1 VTTLTDVMAQ
11 TKTARG
17 LTPIAPIGV
26 LDVDGLHLPD
36 TPLVPIRGAIRHVGD
51 LYNGAR
57 RHKLTQLWLTDA
69 WMRAAGLPDALD
81 GVGPFREVRHP
92 FVSDGV
98 AELHAFPTALTPWL
112 DLRKKGEAGSGV
124 SVVFP
129 LYDEHAIWDLDTD
142 GATLLTALLAYARAL
157 GTPYYRSPGRTGL
170 DLLQELGKR
179 GADARRAYPER
190 LPAPAGQA
198 DTVAETSWLR
208 TLSPAERGKAYLH
221 SYDKNAQWLSAAGV
235 VELGQSGIEERR
247 DAAGTLP
254 FDKKLPGYWL
264 ARIAGGEER
273 WACTPTVA
281 WALERGQTV
290 AITQAHVWTQHSRAM
305 ETWYERLRGARTALY
320 ADMTL
325 AGALALRALKLTYSL
340 TISGFNSVWQRE
352 RRSPLYRPDWRHLI
366 IAQANANLS
375 RALHK
380 MDAAGYT
387 PVAVHKDA
395 VYLVSDEP
403 DPVAACPPSV
413 TLGTGLGH
421 FKVQDAAIPLE
432 TVLPA
437 FDGTRGGI
445 GTLLKLLK
453 PLRAST
459 AAPTDQGAA

>member
-1 VTTLTDVMAQ
+1 MTT
-11 TKTARG
+11 TAAVPA
-17 LTPIAPIGV
+17 LGV
-26 LDVDGLHLPD
+26 LDVNGLHP
-36 TPLVPIRGAIRHVGD
+36 PGQPVVPITGAIRHVGD

-57 RHKLTQLWLTDA
+57 RHGLTQLWLTDA
-69 WMRAAGLPDALD
+69 WVRAAGLPDELA
-81 GVGPFREVRHP
+81 VAGPFRELRHA
-92 FVSDGV
+92 FVSDGL

-124 SVVFP
+124 SIVFP
-129 LYDEHAIWDLDTD
+129 LYDEHAVWGLDTD
-142 GATLLTALLAYARAL
+142 GATLLGALGAYAQAV
-157 GTPYYRSPGRTGL
+157 GTPYYRSPGRTGS

-179 GADARRAYPER
+179 GADSKRAYPER

-198 DTVAETSWLR
+198 DTVAELSWLR

-235 VELGQSGIEERR
+235 VELGLSGIEERR
-247 DAAGTLP
+247 DPGGKLP

-264 ARIAGGEER
+264 ARIAGSEER

-281 WALERGQTV
+281 WAIERGQTV
-290 AITQAHVWTQHSRAM
+290 AITQAYVWTTHSRAM
-305 ETWYERLRGARTALY
+305 ETWYERLRTARTALY
-320 ADMTL
+320 DDRTP
-325 AGALALRALKLTYSL
+325 AGRLALGALKLTYAL
-340 TISGFNSVWQRE
+340 TISGFNSPWHKE
-352 RRSPLYRPDWRHLI
+352 KRSPLYRPDWRHLI

-380 MDAAGYT
+380 MDRDGYM

-421 FKVQDAAIPLE
+421 FKVQDAAVPLGE
-432 TVLPA
+432 VLPA

-453 PLRAST
+453 PLRDAT
-459 AAPTDQGAA
+459 TGREVVGVGA